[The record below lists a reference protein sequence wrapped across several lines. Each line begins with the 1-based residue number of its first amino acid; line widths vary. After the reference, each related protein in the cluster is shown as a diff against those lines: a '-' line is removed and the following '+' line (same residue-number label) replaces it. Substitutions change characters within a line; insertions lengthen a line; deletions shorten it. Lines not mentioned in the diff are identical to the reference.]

1 MQNFPFNY
9 EAIPEYM
16 RPGLL
21 RYVNSGVPPGGF
33 LYAVIEGD
41 LHAACGKADD
51 QNMRL
56 LPVYSAWLYNRAP
69 AGCFG
74 FKGAVDDWVKIGGL
88 NVQDYILLDE
98 GAFKS

>member
-33 LYAVIEGD
+33 LFAVIEGD

-51 QNMRL
+51 QNMSL

-74 FKGAVDDWVKIGGL
+74 FKNAIDGWVKKGGL
-88 NVQDYILLDE
+88 KGIDSALLDE
-98 GAFKS
+98 SAFES